1 MFSQDQSFLIIK
13 FFIKTNVLKIL
24 KNYYSDY
31 IWEYL
36 QNILVI
42 HQLNVDWLKFFFSF
56 LNICD
61 SQDTGAREGYF
72 PKSSLLLPPASDT

>member
-13 FFIKTNVLKIL
+13 FFIKTDVLKIL

-36 QNILVI
+36 QNILVT
-42 HQLNVDWLKFFFSF
+42 HQLNVD
-56 LNICD
+56 
-61 SQDTGAREGYF
+61 
-72 PKSSLLLPPASDT
+72 

>member
-13 FFIKTNVLKIL
+13 FFIKTDVLKIL

-36 QNILVI
+36 QNILVT
-42 HQLNVDWLKFFFSF
+42 HQLNVDWWNYFFSF

-61 SQDTGAREGYF
+61 SQDTGEREGYF
-72 PKSSLLLPPASDT
+72 FKSSLLLPTASDT